1 MKKGDLIELT
11 LEGKLVIGM
20 TTPNAHLY
28 GNGVFL
34 GMARGSEH
42 IATIYW
48 LGGAGYKEVPKK
60 YFQKILDKSSEQD
73 TLLT

>member
-1 MKKGDLIELT
+1 MRIGDLVELT

-20 TTPNAHLY
+20 STPNAHLY
-28 GNGVFL
+28 GTGVFL
-34 GMARGSEH
+34 GGSEH

-60 YFQKILDKSSEQD
+60 YFQKILDKSAQRD